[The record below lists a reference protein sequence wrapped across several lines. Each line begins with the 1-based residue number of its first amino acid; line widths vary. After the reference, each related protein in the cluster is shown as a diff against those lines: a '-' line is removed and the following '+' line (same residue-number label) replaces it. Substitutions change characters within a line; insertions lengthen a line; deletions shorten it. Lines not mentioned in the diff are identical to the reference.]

1 MSGTILTVRGSEI
14 AAIWQGPEEA
24 GVVFGGPCNW
34 RLVVTLT
41 NGAKLVLAYD
51 HDDLEWACDDH
62 DKLHA
67 AMKSGEMT
75 RVGALP

>member
-1 MSGTILTVRGSEI
+1 MSGAILTVRGSEI
-14 AAIWQGPEEA
+14 AAIWQGPEE

-41 NGAKLVLAYD
+41 NGAKLVLTYD
-51 HDDLEWACDDH
+51 HDEFEWACDDH
-62 DKLHA
+62 YKLYA
-67 AMKSGEMT
+67 AMKSGEMA

>member
-14 AAIWQGPEEA
+14 AAIWQGPDENA
-24 GVVFGGPCNW
+24 RW

-51 HDDLEWACDDH
+51 HDALEWACDDH